1 MEETILKVSDLSY
14 SYGSETLRFP
24 DFACDSKS
32 HLLISGNS
40 GVGKT
45 TLLHLLSGIRH
56 VQKGSVEILGSKLE
70 GMSQSELDRFRG
82 ENLGIIFQ
90 QPGFIKS
97 LTAMENLLAAQY
109 FGGKGGD
116 RKKAEALLEELG
128 IPEKA
133 NEKTQAL
140 SGGERQ
146 RLAIARALACNPAI
160 LLADEPTSSLDD
172 DNAQIVYELLVS
184 EADRNNALL
193 VVVSHDQR
201 LKSKFTN
208 RVSL

>member
-14 SYGSETLRFP
+14 SYGSEILRFP
-24 DFACDSKS
+24 DFVCDSKS

-70 GMSQSELDRFRG
+70 EMNQSELDKFRG
-82 ENLGIIFQ
+82 QNLGIIFQ

-116 RKKAEALLEELG
+116 KKKAVDLLAELG

-172 DNAQIVYELLVS
+172 DNAETVYELLVS

-208 RVSL
+208 RVAL